1 MSDFLHL
8 LSECSSDAR
17 AVWGGHCTARIPLLP
32 HDAVADEAIFMH
44 ALPACRLHCTRAAIG
59 PVDATSRYC
68 ATHPPTLTTIDRIFL
83 SSHLQRLRAYYGPP
97 GLMASFLFT
106 SFVSNPIPAHQP
118 CSARSR
124 PRSRGYVDVS
134 PLFLFFSFPSSF
146 SYFLLFL
153 VFHVSLLLPVQSDLF
168 ASLMRKIIC
177 GRTLSSDC

>member
-1 MSDFLHL
+1 MLHL

-17 AVWGGHCTARIPLLP
+17 AVLPGGHCTARIPLLP

-68 ATHPPTLTTIDRIFL
+68 ASHPPTLTTIDRIFL

-134 PLFLFFSFPSSF
+134 PLFLFFSFLLLLFLTSSF
-146 SYFLLFL
+146 SLYSMF
-153 VFHVSLLLPVQSDLF
+153 
-168 ASLMRKIIC
+168 
-177 GRTLSSDC
+177 LSSCQFRATFSLP